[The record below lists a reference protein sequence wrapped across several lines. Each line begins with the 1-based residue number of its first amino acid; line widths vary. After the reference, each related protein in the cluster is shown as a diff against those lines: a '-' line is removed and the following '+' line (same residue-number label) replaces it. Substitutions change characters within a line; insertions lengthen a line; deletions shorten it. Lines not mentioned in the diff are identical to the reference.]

1 MRLFL
6 LTVAFVTVTCLAAPA
21 GRYLWLQH
29 APTFVALP
37 VLWYLI
43 RSNRISPLSSKCCLT
58 FVALH
63 AIGARWI
70 YSYVPYDMALERLIG
85 FTTHDMFGWERN
97 HYDRLVHSMYGVC
110 FAGVAW
116 EVFRDRR
123 RLTGRDIVIAGWLSV
138 QWVLASSALYEVAEW
153 LVAIS
158 LAPDWADSYLG
169 QQGDLWDPIKDMA
182 LAGAGAVVMCALLS
196 INALAAANDGRVRIA
211 DQASAEKMVEVP

>member
-6 LTVAFVTVTCLAAPA
+6 LTVAFVTVTCIDAPA

-37 VLWYLI
+37 MLWYLI
-43 RSNRISPLSSKCCLT
+43 RNDRISPLSSKCCLV
-58 FVALH
+58 FVSLH

-70 YSYVPYDMALERLIG
+70 YSYVPYDVALEHLIG
-85 FTTHDMFGWERN
+85 VTTHDMFEWDRN
-97 HYDRLVHSMYGVC
+97 HYDRLVHAMYGVC

-116 EVFRDRR
+116 EISGGRR
-123 RLTGRDIVIAGWLSV
+123 RLSGRDIAIAGWLSI

-169 QQGDLWDPIKDMA
+169 QQGDMWDPIKDMA
-182 LAGAGAVVMCALLS
+182 LAGAGAVMMCALLT
-196 INALAAANDGRVRIA
+196 INALAAANPGRKRIA
-211 DQASAEKMVEVP
+211 DQASDAKMVEVP